1 MSEGRDGQLR
11 VPAAGEVV
19 DGKYEIGQPLG
30 AGAMGVVLAAR
41 HRFLGQRVAIKFV
54 SLIGD
59 DHARTLARFAR
70 EARAAAAL
78 DNEHIVRVLDFGT
91 LDDETPYLVMQHLT
105 GRDLAAELA
114 AQGGKLPTATAV
126 DYTIQV
132 CAGLAEAHARGIVHR
147 DIKPS
152 NVFVTHRANG
162 EPLLKILD
170 FGISKVVDS
179 PTAGTFTESTSIC
192 GSPPYMSPEQIR
204 QGPDLDHRTDLWS
217 LGVVLY
223 ELLTGTLPFPAPTAT
238 AMLASIVVDEP
249 QSPRQLDVNLPPELD
264 AIVRRCLRKSPSS
277 RYPNAAELAAA
288 LAPLASERGK
298 IIARQLTLDR
308 RNRQTVAAAAAARQ
322 AIADAA
328 TLTNPPIVS
337 DRPPR
342 TRQVRAWALAALA
355 LLGVAG
361 VAVGGGVASRASKNR
376 PATSRAPAEPP
387 TAAQVALDPT
397 PSIRVDAAVPPVLLP
412 PPPSETY
419 PTKPPE
425 TSRAGAL
432 RSSVPERHPAPP
444 PSAGHAAHPGTPSAG
459 SPSNAPRAPDP
470 FDDHR

>member
-1 MSEGRDGQLR
+1 MSEGRDSQLR

-19 DGKYEIGQPLG
+19 GGKYEIEQPLG

-41 HRFLGQRVAIKFV
+41 HRYLGQRVAIKFV
-54 SLIGD
+54 SLTGG

-70 EARAAAAL
+70 EARAAASL

-91 LDDETPYLVMQHLT
+91 LDDETPYLVMQYLT
-105 GRDLAAELA
+105 GRDLAVELA
-114 AQGGKLPTATAV
+114 AHGGRLPTATAV

-152 NVFVTHRANG
+152 NLFVTHRANG

-170 FGISKVVDS
+170 FGISKVVDAPVGS
-179 PTAGTFTESTSIC
+179 TFTESTSIV

-204 QGPDLDHRTDLWS
+204 QGNDLDHRTDLWS

-249 QSPRQLDVNLPPELD
+249 QSPRQLDVTLPAELD

-277 RYPNAAELAAA
+277 RYSNAAALAAA
-288 LAPLASERGK
+288 LASLGSERGK

-308 RNRQTVAAAAAARQ
+308 KGRQTVAAAANGRQVIAA
-322 AIADAA
+322 AA
-328 TLTNPPIVS
+328 TLTNAPSVS

-342 TRQVRAWALAALA
+342 SRHVQAWTLGALA
-355 LLGVAG
+355 LVGMAG
-361 VAVGGGVASRASKNR
+361 VGAVAATARVPKGPSASSRALE
-376 PATSRAPAEPP
+376 EPQA
-387 TAAQVALDPT
+387 AAQGPLVPQ
-397 PSIRVDAAVPPVLLP
+397 PSSIDVDAAMPPVLLP
-412 PPPSETY
+412 PAPTATNA
-419 PTKPPE
+419 TKPPE
-425 TSRAGAL
+425 TSRAAAV
-432 RSSVPERHPAPP
+432 RPSERH
-444 PSAGHAAHPGTPSAG
+444 SASPVRVAHPPDTQS
-459 SPSNAPRAPDP
+459 SSSAPRVRDP
-470 FDDHR
+470 LDDHR